1 MIQDPKII
9 DKLIDI
15 IDLAHENGILTEV
28 IVTAMEQALKH
39 GWDSSKESMDQ
50 KILDLFEVSAYF
62 EHGLGDCGMGPHGC

>member
-1 MIQDPKII
+1 MIQDPKITE
-9 DKLIDI
+9 KLIDI

-50 KILDLFEVSAYF
+50 KILDLFEVSAYL
-62 EHGLGDCGMGPHGC
+62 EWGL

>member
-1 MIQDPKII
+1 MIQDPKITE
-9 DKLIDI
+9 KLIDI

-50 KILDLFEVSAYF
+50 RIINLFKEAGIEWDIFS
-62 EHGLGDCGMGPHGC
+62 CGHECL

>member
-1 MIQDPKII
+1 MIQDPKITE
-9 DKLIDI
+9 KLIDI

-62 EHGLGDCGMGPHGC
+62 EWGL

>member
-1 MIQDPKII
+1 MIQDPKIF
-9 DKLIDI
+9 DKFIDI

-50 KILDLFEVSAYF
+50 KILDLFEVSAYL
-62 EHGLGDCGMGPHGC
+62 EWGL

>member
-1 MIQDPKII
+1 MIQDPKITE
-9 DKLIDI
+9 KLINI

-50 KILDLFEVSAYF
+50 KILDLFEVSAYL
-62 EHGLGDCGMGPHGC
+62 EWGL